1 MFECAQFMV
10 SISTDRSRTQ
20 PGSVVCLSVTP
31 TCRPQQLA
39 LSCRDDEPAATSTS
53 SATADAT
60 ATKTDATDAAA
71 AATKATI
78 RGNIQCK
85 FYCITSRIKTDSKI
99 GGRHIL
105 IDAMCLIFWII
116 HEFYIQPLLLNTA
129 SVICKDIVLKIMF
142 YSVLAE
148 N

>member
-1 MFECAQFMV
+1 M
-10 SISTDRSRTQ
+10 
-20 PGSVVCLSVTP
+20 
-31 TCRPQQLA
+31 
-39 LSCRDDEPAATSTS
+39 SCRDDEPAATSTS

-99 GGRHIL
+99 RGRHI
-105 IDAMCLIFWII
+105 
-116 HEFYIQPLLLNTA
+116 
-129 SVICKDIVLKIMF
+129 
-142 YSVLAE
+142 
-148 N
+148 